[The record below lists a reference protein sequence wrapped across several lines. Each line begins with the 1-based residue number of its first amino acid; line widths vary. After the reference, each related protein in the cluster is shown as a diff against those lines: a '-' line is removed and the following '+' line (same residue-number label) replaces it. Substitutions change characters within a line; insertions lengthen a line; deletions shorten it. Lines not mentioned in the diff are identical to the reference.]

1 MVMMDSGLKIV
12 LVVFELDKDQRYW
25 VWSLFIVS
33 CMQVLYCFGKNILD
47 NDHNFENGGDQEEN
61 IKNGGIF
68 A

>member
-33 CMQVLYCFGKNILD
+33 CMQVLYSFEENILD
-47 NDHNFENGGDQEEN
+47 NDNSFENGGGQEVN
-61 IKNGGIF
+61 IQNGGIF

>member
-33 CMQVLYCFGKNILD
+33 CMQVLYCFEENILD
-47 NDHNFENGGDQEEN
+47 NDNSFENGGGQEVN
-61 IKNGGIF
+61 IQNGGIF